1 MKVIVGGDLYDVDKG
16 DIIILELTEELREAV
31 KTAKKD
37 STAIIM
43 YNTDS
48 LTESE
53 STALL
58 KNAKIVFDDQR
69 Y

>member
-16 DIIILELTEELREAV
+16 DIIILQLTEELRETV
-31 KTAKKD
+31 NTAKKD

-53 STALL
+53 SSALL
-58 KNAKIVFDDQR
+58 RNAKIVFDDGS
-69 Y
+69 